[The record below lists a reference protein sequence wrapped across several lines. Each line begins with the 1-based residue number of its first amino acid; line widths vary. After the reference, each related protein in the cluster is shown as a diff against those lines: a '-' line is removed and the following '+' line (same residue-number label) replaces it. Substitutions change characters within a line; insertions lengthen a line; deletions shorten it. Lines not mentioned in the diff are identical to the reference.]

1 MVARISVLSPTRRQL
16 IGKSLA
22 LGAIL
27 AVGRAEV
34 TIADTEIESE
44 QLPMADIMHLIKIG
58 TSPERVYQAITTAD
72 GLRDWWTRDAAI
84 EPKVGAAGEM
94 GFYGKRFIAKL
105 RVEELKPN
113 SLVKWSVTY
122 QAWDGKE
129 IEFALR
135 ANDGNT
141 VLAFAHRGFEQAGD
155 KYASA
160 NTRWSFYL
168 FSLKRYLETG
178 TGSPNPDDGNF

>member
-1 MVARISVLSPTRRQL
+1 MVARMSALLPTRRQL

-27 AVGRAEV
+27 AAGRTETA
-34 TIADTEIESE
+34 IADTKVERE
-44 QLPMADIMHLIKIG
+44 QQPMADIMHLIKIG
-58 TSPERVYQAITTAD
+58 TSSERVYQAITTAD
-72 GLRDWWTRDAAI
+72 GLRNWWTRDAEI
-84 EPKVGAAGEM
+84 EPKVGAAGEV

-105 RVEELKPN
+105 KVEELKPN
-113 SLVKWSVTY
+113 VLVKWSVTN
-122 QAWDGKE
+122 QAWEGKD

-135 ANDGNT
+135 PNDGNT
-141 VLAFAHRGFEQAGD
+141 ALAFVHRGFEPASD

-160 NTRWSFYL
+160 TTRWGFYL